1 MVRIHEIIDSVLS
14 YHPQADVRKIEQAYV
29 YSAKV
34 HKGDVRLSGEPYL
47 SHLLETASILAKMRM
62 DVDCIVAGL
71 LHDTIEDTNTTY
83 EELKELFGEAVANIV
98 EGVTKISKLQ
108 LEDSIERAASNIRK
122 ILFAMSN
129 DIRVILVKLADRLHN
144 MRTLGFHKPEKQ
156 IQIARETLDIFAPIA
171 ARLGIHWLKSE
182 LEDLCLYYLDPVSY
196 NEIKDWVAIRK
207 EQKTKFIQEIK
218 QTIQTK
224 LLENGIQAV
233 VKGRFKHIYS
243 IYRKMKARGVSI
255 KDIQDILAFR
265 IIVNDVR
272 ECYEAMGYI
281 HSMWTPVQ
289 RFKDYIGAP
298 KPNGYKSLHTIVMGP
313 SAERMEIQIRTHD
326 MDKEAEEGISAH
338 WNYKE
343 GGRATQQD
351 IEHFNWLRSLLEWQI
366 YEDPKDY
373 LIGIKRELKK
383 EDEIYVFTPKGKPI
397 NLPKGATA
405 IDFAYEIHTDIGH
418 RCVGAKVNGK
428 MVPITHVLQ
437 TGDVVEIVTSSKQ
450 KPSRDWLKYVKTSKA
465 IAKIKHFLKA
475 QERDQAIE
483 IGKSV
488 WEREAIQQG
497 VPLEKVEESTL
508 EEMAKEFS
516 LKSVN
521 DMFQEI
527 GFGNISA
534 RQVIGRLR
542 QRLGIKEQEKELPLS
557 VERAPK
563 EPSQRGI
570 KVKGVEGILIRFPN
584 CCKPLPGEKVVGFLT
599 KGRGISIHR
608 RTCKNVL
615 KNSNGRLLEI
625 EWEPSGEQYYPA
637 RIKIIG
643 LDRKGLLADI
653 TGLLSKKN
661 ANILSLD
668 VKTTKDKKGTG
679 LLTIEVRDIN
689 HLQEILTS
697 LRALKDVL
705 KVQRF

>member
-1 MVRIHEIIDSVLS
+1 
-14 YHPQADVRKIEQAYV
+14 
-29 YSAKV
+29 
-34 HKGDVRLSGEPYL
+34 
-47 SHLLETASILAKMRM
+47 
-62 DVDCIVAGL
+62 
-71 LHDTIEDTNTTY
+71 
-83 EELKELFGEAVANIV
+83 
-98 EGVTKISKLQ
+98 
-108 LEDSIERAASNIRK
+108 
-122 ILFAMSN
+122 
-129 DIRVILVKLADRLHN
+129 
-144 MRTLGFHKPEKQ
+144 
-156 IQIARETLDIFAPIA
+156 
-171 ARLGIHWLKSE
+171 
-182 LEDLCLYYLDPVSY
+182 
-196 NEIKDWVAIRK
+196 
-207 EQKTKFIQEIK
+207 
-218 QTIQTK
+218 
-224 LLENGIQAV
+224 
-233 VKGRFKHIYS
+233 
-243 IYRKMKARGVSI
+243 
-255 KDIQDILAFR
+255 
-265 IIVNDVR
+265 
-272 ECYEAMGYI
+272 
-281 HSMWTPVQ
+281 
-289 RFKDYIGAP
+289 
-298 KPNGYKSLHTIVMGP
+298 
-313 SAERMEIQIRTHD
+313 
-326 MDKEAEEGISAH
+326 
-338 WNYKE
+338 
-343 GGRATQQD
+343 
-351 IEHFNWLRSLLEWQI
+351 
-366 YEDPKDY
+366 
-373 LIGIKRELKK
+373 
-383 EDEIYVFTPKGKPI
+383 
-397 NLPKGATA
+397 
-405 IDFAYEIHTDIGH
+405 
-418 RCVGAKVNGK
+418 
-428 MVPITHVLQ
+428 
-437 TGDVVEIVTSSKQ
+437 
-450 KPSRDWLKYVKTSKA
+450 
-465 IAKIKHFLKA
+465 
-475 QERDQAIE
+475 
-483 IGKSV
+483 V